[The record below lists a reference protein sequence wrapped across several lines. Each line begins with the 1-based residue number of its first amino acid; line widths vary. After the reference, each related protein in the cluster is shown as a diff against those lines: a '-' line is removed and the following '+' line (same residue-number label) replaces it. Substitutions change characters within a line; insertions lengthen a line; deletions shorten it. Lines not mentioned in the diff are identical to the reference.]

1 MRWLPTREKLATDP
15 HFARLAG
22 FLFSRPWLWAL
33 NRRAVARGVACGLLV
48 GVIPLPTQMVLAAA
62 LAGIVHGNVPAA
74 VAATWLTNPF
84 TAVPIWWVALQ
95 LGSLATGVP
104 LALPEIDWLSFSAVW
119 GWMKGL
125 GEPLAIGLAM
135 AAVLLA
141 AAGYVTTMVVW
152 RVVVVRRYRTRH
164 APAGQLSR
172 ASRAA
177 GRTPS
182 PRS

>member
-62 LAGIVHGNVPAA
+62 LAGGVHGNVPAA

-84 TAVPIWWVALQ
+84 TAVPIWWLALE

-104 LALPEIDWLSFSAVW
+104 LALPHIDWFSVSAVW
-119 GWMKGL
+119 GWMKSMGAPL
-125 GEPLAIGLAM
+125 GIGLCM
-135 AAVLLA
+135 AAVLLSIV
-141 AAGYVTTMVVW
+141 GYVLTMVLW
-152 RVVVVRRYRTRH
+152 RIVIIRRWRNRGQRH
-164 APAGQLSR
+164 AARR
-172 ASRAA
+172 AQAIANRL
-177 GRTPS
+177 PVE
-182 PRS
+182 P